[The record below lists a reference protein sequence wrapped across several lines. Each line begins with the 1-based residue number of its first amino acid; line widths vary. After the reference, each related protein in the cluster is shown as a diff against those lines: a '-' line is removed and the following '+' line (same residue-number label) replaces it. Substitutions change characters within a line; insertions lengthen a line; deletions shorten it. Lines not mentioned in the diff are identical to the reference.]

1 MRAKASQL
9 RAEIANTGTEFAKWN
24 TLFNEGQFANA
35 SDALKNN
42 ILQVAAEVDT
52 LAALREKT
60 NEEANTRASARQEL
74 DAIAEQTRAVR
85 RGFMARD
92 AVAQAYLNAEIQRLR
107 RLVEQSALV
116 GAERKRVEANVQAHI
131 ASLREQTARET
142 ESQVDTMFR
151 HWSGATRRLHD
162 ATSTWLQDQTDGLP
176 AFAVTGKLKFAA
188 FAQSFRSK

>member
-9 RAEIANTGTEFAKWN
+9 PAEIANTGTEFAKWN
-24 TLFNEGQFANA
+24 TLVNEGQFANA

-42 ILQVAAEVDT
+42 LLQVAAEVDT
-52 LAALREKT
+52 LAALRDKA
-60 NEEANTRASARQEL
+60 NEEANTRASARHEL
-74 DAIAEQTRAVR
+74 DVIAEQTRAVR
-85 RGFMARD
+85 RCVMDRA
-92 AVAQAYLNAEIQRLR
+92 AVAQDYLSAEIQRLR

-131 ASLREQTARET
+131 AALREQTARET

-162 ATSTWLQDQTDGLP
+162 ATSNWLQDAT
-176 AFAVTGKLKFAA
+176 ARKRTRLK
-188 FAQSFRSK
+188 SSH